1 MYLVPHSR
9 NSKPIVIVVL
19 VQRDEGEF
27 NYWAD
32 SDVER
37 EVKIRLED
45 SSLMNDFDVSHV
57 KYVRGKVAVQSTR
70 SAQAVQSTPRSIL
83 AENEDGGE
91 MAWV

>member
-45 SSLMNDFDVSHV
+45 SALMNDFDVSHV
-57 KYVRGKVAVQSTR
+57 KYVRGEVAAQSTR
-70 SAQAVQSTPRSIL
+70 SAQAVQGTPRSIL
-83 AENEDGGE
+83 AENEG
-91 MAWV
+91 WR

>member
-45 SSLMNDFDVSHV
+45 SALMNDFDVSHV
-57 KYVRGKVAVQSTR
+57 KYVRGEVAPQSTR
-70 SAQAVQSTPRSIL
+70 SAQAVQGTPRSIL
-83 AENEDGGE
+83 AENEG
-91 MAWV
+91 WR